1 MVGEQCK
8 TPSADHNGRPIISS
22 KRGRGAGWSEKI
34 MAVVVVV
41 EVGSIHQSI
50 SNEGKNW
57 SKSSRW
63 KSCLSLCLGWSFFAA
78 CQQAIRLPRF
88 LLCGTTAPL
97 VGRGGG
103 DKPPRPCV
111 DVAHFKYLH
120 LSHLQHLWCA
130 LPVLPSSTPTI
141 CPHSTFPKCF
151 IHHWEQIYAGR
162 ENNGRLSFTAPLF

>member
-1 MVGEQCK
+1 MQIIMVGQL
-8 TPSADHNGRPIISS
+8 SAV
-22 KRGRGAGWSEKI
+22 KGAGELGGVKRLWRWWWWWRLDQYTSQFLMRERI
-34 MAVVVVV
+34 GPSQADGNPASLSAWGGLSSLPVSRLS
-41 EVGSIHQSI
+41 GSP
-50 SNEGKNW
+50 
-57 SKSSRW
+57 
-63 KSCLSLCLGWSFFAA
+63 C
-78 CQQAIRLPRF
+78 F